1 MEFEPHKSFLRE
13 GAEKVAT
20 IKAPGNVPLKKP
32 SLIIAVMWRE
42 NQKKENHQT

>member
-1 MEFEPHKSFLRE
+1 MEFEPHKSILRK

-20 IKAPGNVPLKKP
+20 LKAQGNVPLKKT
-32 SLIIAVMWRE
+32 SLIIAVMWE